1 MFNVI
6 GETIDGKGPFTGKAR
21 MPMHRTAPT
30 ISEQSTETEILE
42 TGIKVIDLICTFSK
56 GSKIGLFGGAG
67 VGKTVIV
74 MEMIRNIARE
84 HAGYSVFAGVGE
96 RTREGTALYGEMQE
110 SKVLDQT
117 ALVYGQMN
125 ESPGARARVAL
136 TALTIAEWFR
146 DEKGADTLLF
156 IDNIFRYTLA
166 GAEVSALL
174 GRMPSAVGYQPTL
187 ATEMGDLQERITST
201 NKGSITSVQA
211 IYVPADDFTDP
222 AVATTF
228 GHLGATVTLSRSISE
243 AGIYPAV
250 DPLESFSRVL
260 DPNVVGEEHY
270 RVAQGVKRVLQEYK
284 ELQDIIA
291 ILGQEELTED
301 QKQTVAPRASRAQ
314 LPVPAVLRRRGVHRA
329 RGQVRA
335 ARGDDPRVRGDPRRQ
350 ARRPSRG
357 RLLHV
362 RHHRRGRGT
371 RGRVEGRGQAA
382 TRLPRLHRPRMLRLR
397 RQRPRCDGAEA
408 AAAPRR

>member
-1 MFNVI
+1 
-6 GETIDGKGPFTGKAR
+6 
-21 MPMHRTAPT
+21 
-30 ISEQSTETEILE
+30 
-42 TGIKVIDLICTFSK
+42 
-56 GSKIGLFGGAG
+56 
-67 VGKTVIV
+67 

-96 RTREGTALYGEMQE
+96 RTREGTALYGEMEE

-301 QKQTVAPRASRAQ
+301 QKQTV
-314 LPVPAVLRRRGVHRA
+314 GRA
-329 RGQVRA
+329 RRVRNFLSQPFFVAEVFTGRDGKYVPLEETIRGFGEILDGKHDDLPEDAFYMVGTIDEAVQRA
-335 ARGDDPRVRGDPRRQ
+335 ATLRG
-350 ARRPSRG
+350 
-357 RLLHV
+357 
-362 RHHRRGRGT
+362 
-371 RGRVEGRGQAA
+371 EGQDAKPAEGAA
-382 TRLPRLHRPRMLRLR
+382 APAP
-397 RQRPRCDGAEA
+397 A
-408 AAAPRR
+408 AAADATAGSGTASSDAGSSATASDAGSSTASSDAGSSATTAAGPSTASSDAAATPIAAAPAPDASAETAPAADTSTAAAKPDEPAKE